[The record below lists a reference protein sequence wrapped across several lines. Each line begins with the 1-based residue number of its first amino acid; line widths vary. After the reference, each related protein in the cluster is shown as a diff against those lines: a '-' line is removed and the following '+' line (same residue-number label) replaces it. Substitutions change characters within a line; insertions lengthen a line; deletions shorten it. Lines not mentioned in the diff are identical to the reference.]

1 MTETLHNP
9 QTGQTIRFVSET
21 PELLVMESDYQ
32 AGSSPPPP
40 HLHPTQTE
48 RFEVLSGGVWA
59 RVDGTEHH
67 LTQGDV
73 LEIPANTVHELG
85 GLPDTDG
92 TVRWEVRPALRTRQ
106 FHEAIFGLAGSPT
119 DSRSLIGAALIAK
132 EFKEEFR
139 LAKPGPKVQ
148 ALLFASLGVLGKLRR
163 RS

>member
-1 MTETLHNP
+1 MSEPLHNP
-9 QTGQTIRFVSET
+9 ETGQTIRVVSET
-21 PELLVMESDYQ
+21 PDLLVMESDYR
-32 AGSSPPPP
+32 AGSTPPPP
-40 HLHPTQTE
+40 HLHPTQVE

-59 RVDGTEHH
+59 RVDGVERT

-73 LEIPANTVHELG
+73 LEVPAGAVHEFG
-85 GLPDTDG
+85 GLPDVDG

-132 EFKEEFR
+132 EFKQEFR

-148 ALLFASLGVLGKLRR
+148 AVLFASLGLLGKLRR
-163 RS
+163 RG